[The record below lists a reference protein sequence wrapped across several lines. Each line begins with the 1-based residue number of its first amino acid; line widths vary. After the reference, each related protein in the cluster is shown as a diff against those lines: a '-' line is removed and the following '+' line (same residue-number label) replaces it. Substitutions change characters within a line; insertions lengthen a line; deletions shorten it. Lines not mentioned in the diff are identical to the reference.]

1 MRDRADKRYWS
12 GNLPRG
18 VLPRSQARCFL
29 SLNVNLKFFLGWED
43 DESRTIGGGLRKA
56 RNKFRSRQDSV
67 DDTHGE

>member
-1 MRDRADKRYWS
+1 MRDRADKRCWS

-18 VLPRSQARCFL
+18 VHSRSQARCFL
-29 SLNVNLKFFLGWED
+29 SLNVNLKYFFERED
-43 DESRTIGGGLRKA
+43 NKSRTIGGGLREA